1 MDLVAAAAP
10 VSFSPSFSLQPLA
23 ACPVLSDLF
32 DPLEADD
39 RGDAPVLTTERRLR
53 RLAIVA
59 ADTGARFARERIDH
73 DPVAWLLAPR
83 TLFDGRRP
91 LEACQSRTGFLRAAL
106 LNGLSLGLDADPAE
120 VDALTEEREGDA
132 PRSGAGASAGS
143 QLPEPRF
150 YSCSID
156 SLDYLDG
163 GAVVWVMSSADEQ
176 AARARLRARY
186 GDLAE
191 RAVIWEV
198 LASPDGLD
206 RADDF
211 LSKLLVV
218 VLGAAGDAA
227 LGVEFRLEIGRLA

>member
-1 MDLVAAAAP
+1 MDLVAAASI
-10 VSFSPSFSLQPLA
+10 SFSPSFPLQPLA
-23 ACPVLSDLF
+23 ACPVLSDLL

-59 ADTGARFARERIDH
+59 ADTGARFARERIGH

-83 TLFDGRRP
+83 ALFDGRRP
-91 LEACQSRTGFLRAAL
+91 LEACQGRTGFLRAAL

-120 VDALTEEREGDA
+120 VDALTGEGEGDA
-132 PRSGAGASAGS
+132 PRSGAGAPAGS
-143 QLPEPRF
+143 RLPEPRF
-150 YSCSID
+150 FSCSID
-156 SLDYLDG
+156 SLDCLDG
-163 GAVVWVMSSADEQ
+163 GAVVWLMPAADEQ
-176 AARARLRARY
+176 AARARLRQRY
-186 GDLAE
+186 GYPAE

-198 LASPDGLD
+198 VASPDAFD

-218 VLGAAGDAA
+218 LLGAAGDGAQ
-227 LGVEFRLEIGRLA
+227 GVEFRLEIGRLA